1 MAGDDKSTHSRP
13 GKVILGKAR
22 SKAQLAAFSEHGPQ
36 PRIASD
42 VEYFTAREQIA
53 RGPLPDAM
61 SQVGAG
67 GELIPVEAFG
77 YKPPDGLKDT
87 VANPDYV
94 ALEASRDRLE
104 LANKAGC
111 LEMALDA
118 TDTLRSTNS
127 IEAMMTHQMAAA
139 HNTIMKVGEQINRG
153 CERME
158 FCSDPERLE
167 QHSIATSRLMGQM
180 ARLMTAYQ
188 SGALAIQNMRRGGKQ
203 TVVVQHVQVTEGGQ
217 AVVVGG
223 NVKGGG
229 AGERR
234 GTSENEG

>member
-1 MAGDDKSTHSRP
+1 MAGDEKSTHSRP

-22 SKAQLAAFSEHGPQ
+22 SKAQLAALSRSGPQ
-36 PRIASD
+36 PTIASD
-42 VEYFTAREQIA
+42 VAYFAAREEIA

-118 TDTLRSTNS
+118 TDTLRTTNS
-127 IEAMMTHQMAAA
+127 IEAMMAHQMAAA
-139 HNTIMKVGEQINRG
+139 HNTIMKVGEQVNRS

-167 QHSIATSRLMGQM
+167 QHSITTSRLMGQM

-217 AVVVGG
+217 AVVVG

-229 AGERR
+229 AGKRR
-234 GTSENEG
+234 GTCEK